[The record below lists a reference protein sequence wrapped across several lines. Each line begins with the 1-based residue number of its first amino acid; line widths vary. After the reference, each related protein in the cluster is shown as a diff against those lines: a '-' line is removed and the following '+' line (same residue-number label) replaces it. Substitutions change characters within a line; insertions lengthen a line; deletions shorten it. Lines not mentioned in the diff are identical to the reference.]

1 MTSEVDET
9 IDQTIAEG
17 VEEAVS
23 QPSAWDRVKLARE
36 TDRPTTQDYLADLF
50 TDFIEYHGDRLFGED
65 RALTGGV
72 ARFRGHSV
80 MVIGHQ
86 GGTTTK
92 ENITRNFGMPRPEGY
107 RKAQRLMLHAEKFR
121 MPILTFIDTPGADP
135 GVSSEE
141 RGQGTAIAESLMTM
155 FGCKVPIICTV
166 IAEGGS
172 GGALAIGI
180 GDRLLMLENAIYAVA
195 SPEACAAIL
204 WKDSA
209 RAPEAAETMR
219 VTAAD
224 CLGFGIVDLVVEEP
238 IPAHEAPRE
247 VIASVGDA
255 IEQALSEVMETWDVS
270 SSVDMAEML
279 EARYAK
285 FRSIGAWRDLSVDSL
300 HASTLANLE

>member
-1 MTSEVDET
+1 MSSDVDEIT
-9 IDQTIAEG
+9 TEPNG
-17 VEEAVS
+17 
-23 QPSAWDRVKLARE
+23 QPTAWDRVKLARE
-36 TDRPTTQDYLADLF
+36 TARPTTEDYLAELF
-50 TDFIEYHGDRLFGED
+50 SDFTEYHGDRLFGDD
-65 RALTGGV
+65 RALIGGL
-72 ARFRGHSV
+72 ARFRGRTV

-86 GGTTTK
+86 GGTNTK
-92 ENITRNFGMPRPEGY
+92 ENISRNFGMPRPEGY
-107 RKAQRLMLHAEKFR
+107 RKAQRLMRHAEKFR

-135 GVSSEE
+135 GIGSEE

-155 FGCKVPIICTV
+155 FGCQVPIICTV

-209 RAPEAAETMR
+209 KAPEAAETMR

-224 CLGFGIVDLVVEEP
+224 CLRFGIVDTVVPEP
-238 IPAHEAPRE
+238 VPAHEAPRE

-255 IEQALSEVMETWDVS
+255 IDAALTEVMGMWNTASE
-270 SSVDMAEML
+270 VDMAAML
-279 EARYAK
+279 KVRYEK
-285 FRSIGAWRDLSVDSL
+285 FRQIGAWRDLNQEALDS
-300 HASTLANLE
+300 AAEG